1 MPVLMNDE
9 LIKEQDNVSLIK
21 EYIRKYKDKYDETL
35 FDMDDDGSTPAVPKK
50 EVKKRT
56 AADYFKVVLSSGID
70 TIIQKQ
76 FKKDI
81 YQLVMMPSQ
90 DKYLIKKGEAIQTID
105 NISMEN
111 FQDFFKQLKKD
122 DSIKINNI
130 VFGEITKEDISHI
143 YRMITGY
150 RHYLSNGMMSL
161 HLYKTMLYAGTSY
174 YYRDGKD
181 TITSTVYLDLL
192 KNEKLLK
199 YITVKTPILE
209 NNRKYDEA
217 FVEAAL
223 TIEELAGYDY
233 ARYFIESYTK
243 SSLRCIFDTNFY
255 YQYGYY
261 RYSSN
266 RSGSETRLFFSAC
279 LDKKY
284 NLNIKRFIDYIC
296 FDLYGQGFLSIPT
309 RMYMDYLDMNYAY
322 NGKVINKYPKTLYTD
337 HDIMTKTVETDKEI
351 QKILENERNAR
362 MIKIKADMEER
373 ENKETFNIFKEQYK
387 EFEQLFNVN
396 DHVVYS
402 YKDMV
407 LLTPES
413 ARDLIAEG
421 NNLGHCVATYIKHVA
436 TGECLILFVRRSNEL
451 ESSYLTVEIRKSA
464 TGIGRKRF
472 VISQIQ
478 GDCKRTV
485 LDEKEKKFFIKFIE
499 DTGITFSNYNLREAA
514 KTA

>member
-9 LIKEQDNVSLIK
+9 LIKEQDNVSIIK
-21 EYIRKYKDKYDETL
+21 EYIKKYKDTYDETL
-35 FDMDDDGSTPAVPKK
+35 FDIDDEGNTLAIPKK

-56 AADYFKVVLSSGID
+56 AADYFKVILSSGID
-70 TIIQKQ
+70 VIIQKQ

-105 NISMEN
+105 NISMED
-111 FQDFFKQLKKD
+111 FQNFFKQLKKD

-130 VFGEITKEDISHI
+130 VFGEITKEDISLI

-161 HLYKTMLYAGTSY
+161 NLYKTMLYAGTSY
-174 YYRDGKD
+174 YDRGERN

-209 NNRKYDEA
+209 NNRKYDES

-223 TIEELAGYDY
+223 TIEELAGYDH

-243 SSLRCIFDTNFY
+243 SSLRYIFEAAK
-255 YQYGYY
+255 YGYC
-261 RYSSN
+261 RYSN
-266 RSGSETRLFFSAC
+266 GRSGSETRLFFCTC

-284 NLNIKRFIDYIC
+284 NLNVKRFIDYIC

-309 RMYMDYLDMNYAY
+309 RIYTDYLDMNYAY

-337 HDIMTKTVETDKEI
+337 HDIMAKTVETDKEI
-351 QKILENERNAR
+351 QKILENEKNAR

-387 EFEQLFNVN
+387 EFEQLFNVE

-407 LLTPES
+407 LITPES

-421 NNLGHCVATYIKHVA
+421 NSLGHCVATYIKHVA
-436 TGECLILFVRRSNEL
+436 SGNCLILFARRSNDL
-451 ESSYLTVEIRKSA
+451 DSSYLTVEIRKSA
-464 TGIGRKRF
+464 TGIGTKRF
-472 VISQIQ
+472 VISQIE
-478 GDCKRTV
+478 GDCKRKT

-499 DTGITFSNYNLREAA
+499 DTGIMFSNFNLREAA

>member
-21 EYIRKYKDKYDETL
+21 EYIRKYEDKYDETL
-35 FDMDDDGSTPAVPKK
+35 FDMDDDGSTPAVSKK

-56 AADYFKVVLSSGID
+56 AADYFKVVLASGID

-90 DKYLIKKGEAIQTID
+90 DKYLIKKSEAIQTIE
-105 NISMEN
+105 NMSMED
-111 FQDFFKQLKKD
+111 FQNFFKQLKKD

-130 VFGEITKEDISHI
+130 VFGEITKEDISLI

-161 HLYKTMLYAGTSY
+161 NLYKTMLYTGSY
-174 YYRDGKD
+174 SYRGDRN

-209 NNRKYDEA
+209 NNRKYDEL

-223 TIEELAGYDY
+223 IIEDLAGYDY

-243 SSLRCIFDTNFY
+243 SSLRCIFDANFY

-261 RYSSN
+261 SNN
-266 RSGSETRLFFSAC
+266 RSVSEIRLFFNIC

-284 NLNIKRFIDYIC
+284 NLNVKRFIDYIC
-296 FDLYGQGFLSIPT
+296 FDLYGQGFLSIPARIYT
-309 RMYMDYLDMNYAY
+309 DYLDMNYAY

-351 QKILENERNAR
+351 QNILENERKAK

-396 DHVVYS
+396 DNVVYS

-436 TGECLILFVRRSNEL
+436 SGDCLILFARRSNDL

-464 TGIGRKRF
+464 TGIERKKF

-478 GDCKRTV
+478 GDCKRTA
-485 LDEKEKKFFIKFIE
+485 LDEKEKKFFTNFIE
-499 DTGITFSNYNLREAA
+499 NTGILSSNFNLREAA
-514 KTA
+514 KIA

>member
-1 MPVLMNDE
+1 MPVTMNEE

-21 EYIRKYKDKYDETL
+21 EYINKYKEKYDETL
-35 FDMDDDGSTPAVPKK
+35 FDMDDEEPAVPKR

-56 AADYFKVVLSSGID
+56 AADYFKVILSSGID
-70 TIIQKQ
+70 TILQKQ
-76 FKKDI
+76 FKKEI
-81 YQLVMMPSQ
+81 YQLIMMPSQ
-90 DKYLIKKGEAIQTID
+90 DKYLIKKGEAIQTIE
-105 NISMEN
+105 NMSMED
-111 FQDFFKQLKKD
+111 FQNFFKQLKKD

-130 VFGEITKEDISHI
+130 VFGEITREDIPFI

-150 RHYLSNGMMSL
+150 RHHLSNGMMSL
-161 HLYKTMLYAGTSY
+161 NLYKTMLYEGTSY
-174 YYRDGKD
+174 YYRGDRD
-181 TITSTVYLDLL
+181 TITNTVYLDLL
-192 KNEKLLK
+192 KNDTLMK
-199 YITVKTPILE
+199 YITVKTPILQ
-209 NNRKYDEA
+209 NNKKYDVN
-217 FVEAAL
+217 FVEAVL
-223 TIEELAGYDY
+223 TIKELVGYDY
-233 ARYFIESYTK
+233 ARYFIDSYTK
-243 SSLRCIFDTNFY
+243 SSIRCMIDNNFY
-255 YQYGYY
+255 YNYNYGY
-261 RYSSN
+261 RSLRDRNSS
-266 RSGSETRLFFSAC
+266 EIKLFFNTC

-284 NLNIKRFIDYIC
+284 NLNIKRFINYLC
-296 FDLYGQGFLSIPT
+296 FDLYGQGFLFIPT
-309 RMYMDYLDMNYAY
+309 RIYMDYLEMNYAY
-322 NGKVINKYPKTLYTD
+322 NGKVINKYPKALFTN

-362 MIKIKADMEER
+362 MVKIEADIAER
-373 ENKETFNIFKEQYK
+373 ENKETFNIFREQYK
-387 EFEQLFNVN
+387 EFEQLFNVK

-413 ARDLIAEG
+413 ARELIAEG
-421 NNLGHCVATYIKHVA
+421 NSLGHCVATYIKHVA

-464 TGIGRKRF
+464 TGTGRKRF